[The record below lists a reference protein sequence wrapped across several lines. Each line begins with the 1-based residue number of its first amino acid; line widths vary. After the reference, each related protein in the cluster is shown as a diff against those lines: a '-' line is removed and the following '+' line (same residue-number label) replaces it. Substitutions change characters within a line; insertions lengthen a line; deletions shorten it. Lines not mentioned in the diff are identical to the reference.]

1 MNKLRT
7 NKTNIAIINND
18 ITQAKQLGFS
28 LRNLGYNV
36 SQYSNPDEIFHDDTL
51 ENTDL
56 VIIDMDLPQLNGFNF
71 YKELK
76 NQIAD
81 KKIYVFSISEQQQLE
96 AVSLRLGIDDFIN
109 KPLNVDGVIARIVRL
124 LNPRNKTIEVENL
137 QLGNLFLDYEKWL
150 CTWHGKRIELTKK
163 EYLILQHLAK
173 RPGVIFDR
181 NHILDICYGTKVTVD
196 DRSVDS
202 MIKRIRR
209 KFENAHPS
217 KEKFDRIKTKYGAG
231 YSWEP
236 KYSEVINS

>member
-96 AVSLRLGIDDFIN
+96 AVALRLGIDDFF
-109 KPLNVDGVIARIVRL
+109 K
-124 LNPRNKTIEVENL
+124 
-137 QLGNLFLDYEKWL
+137 
-150 CTWHGKRIELTKK
+150 
-163 EYLILQHLAK
+163 
-173 RPGVIFDR
+173 
-181 NHILDICYGTKVTVD
+181 
-196 DRSVDS
+196 
-202 MIKRIRR
+202 
-209 KFENAHPS
+209 
-217 KEKFDRIKTKYGAG
+217 
-231 YSWEP
+231 
-236 KYSEVINS
+236 